1 MTTEEL
7 RGLTLKSSVQDPE
20 RELVRAQLQ
29 DQLVDLLDLTL
40 LSKQAHWNLI
50 GREFAPLHEFLDDLA
65 DELREYS
72 DDIAER
78 ITALGFAA
86 DGRSAIVAQH
96 STVSTLPEGFL
107 STDEVS
113 TAFTGRLLEF
123 TAVARERL
131 EVVGEHDAV
140 SEDLLIEML
149 RGLEKRLWMIQAQ
162 ATV

>member
-1 MTTEEL
+1 MTTQEL
-7 RGLTLKSSVQDPE
+7 QGLTLKSSVQDPE
-20 RELVRAQLQ
+20 RELVRAKLQ

-40 LSKQAHWNLI
+40 LSKQAHWNMI
-50 GREFAPLHEFLDDLA
+50 GREFAPLHEFLDDLV

-72 DDIAER
+72 DDVAER

-86 DGRSAIVAQH
+86 DGRSATVAQH
-96 STVSTLPEGFL
+96 STVRTLPEGFV
-107 STDEVS
+107 STDDVS
-113 TAFTGRLLEF
+113 NAFTERLLDF

-131 EVVGEHDAV
+131 EVVGEHDPV

>member
-1 MTTEEL
+1 MTTQEL
-7 RGLTLKSSVQDPE
+7 AGLTLKSSVQDPE
-20 RELVRAQLQ
+20 RELVRAKLQ
-29 DQLVDLLDLTL
+29 EQLVDLLDLTL

-50 GREFAPLHEFLDDLA
+50 GREFAPLHEFLDVLV

-72 DDIAER
+72 DDMAER
-78 ITALGFAA
+78 VTALGFAA
-86 DGRSAIVAQH
+86 DGRSATVAQH

-107 STDEVS
+107 STDDVS
-113 TAFTGRLLEF
+113 RAFTERLLEF
-123 TAVARERL
+123 TSVARERL
-131 EVVGEHDAV
+131 KVVGEHDPV